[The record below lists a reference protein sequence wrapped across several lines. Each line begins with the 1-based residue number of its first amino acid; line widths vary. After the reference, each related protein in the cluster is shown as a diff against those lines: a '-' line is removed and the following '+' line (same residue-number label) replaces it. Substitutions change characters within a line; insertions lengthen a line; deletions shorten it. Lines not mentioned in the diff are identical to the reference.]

1 MNNWKQYVKATHTLK
16 ATNTVTQLTDIIN
29 RDSITKVTLGQV
41 RAVKAHL
48 TMGHNVR

>member
-1 MNNWKQYVKATHTLK
+1 MKDWKGFIKATHTLK

-29 RDSITKVTLGQV
+29 RDSLQKVTMGQV